1 MIRIVIAECLLSGL
15 LGAIVYRLAYAVLG
29 RRAKA
34 WIVALLTAIALG
46 AGVSGVLD
54 PYLLREFAAKSS
66 SCHLACWLVQTL
78 RTAVYLFGA
87 FVADRVV
94 KKRESLGL
102 TTSLPITP
110 DEAINC
116 AGFSAPAQIRG
127 WKWAPGPCFDERK

>member
-15 LGAIVYRLAYAVLG
+15 LGAILYRLAYAILG
-29 RRAKA
+29 RRSKA

-66 SCHLACWLVQTL
+66 SCHLTCWLVQTL
-78 RTAVYLFGA
+78 RAVAYLFGA

-94 KKRESLGL
+94 KKRESLGFDHQ
-102 TTSLPITP
+102 PP
-110 DEAINC
+110 DK
-116 AGFSAPAQIRG
+116 P
-127 WKWAPGPCFDERK
+127 